1 MNVLLDIALRLG
13 ALSLVAFGGV
23 NAMLPEIHRLA
34 VQESH
39 WMNDATFAQLFAI
52 AQAAPGPN
60 LLIICLIGWHV
71 AGLAG
76 ALTAT
81 VAFCGPSSAL
91 VFFLV
96 GFWDRFRDAP
106 WRHAVQ
112 IGIASISVGLV
123 LASGSLLAIAAAMSW
138 RSIVITAATVVIL
151 LLVRVHPLWLIAAG
165 AALGLAGF
173 S

>member
-1 MNVLLDIALRLG
+1 MNVILDIALRFG

-23 NAMLPEIHRLA
+23 NAMLPEIHRLV
-34 VQESH
+34 VQQSH
-39 WMNDATFAQLFAI
+39 WMNDATFAHLFAI

-91 VFFLV
+91 IFFLV
-96 GFWDRFRDAP
+96 RFWDRFRDAP

-112 IGIASISVGLV
+112 IGIGSISVGLV
-123 LASGSLLAIAAAMSW
+123 LSSGSLLTVAAAASW
-138 RSIVITAATVVIL
+138 RSIVLTAATVVV
-151 LLVRVHPLWLIAAG
+151 LLVVRLHPLWLIAAG